1 MTINMAYSRKGIISS
16 SEDERTSKIHRF
28 LIEQLLI
35 KLNKPLKTVKI
46 KEKKE
51 REKILKKR
59 MGLLSQAAKRAMSEM
74 APRTTFKTTKKERKV
89 AMTRIQTP
97 SNESKDGV

>member
-1 MTINMAYSRKGIISS
+1 M
-16 SEDERTSKIHRF
+16 RTSKIHRF

-35 KLNKPLKTVKI
+35 KLNKPLKTEKI

-59 MGLLSQAAKRAMSEM
+59 MGLLSQAAKRAMLEM
-74 APRTTFKTTKKERKV
+74 APKTTFKTTKKERKV
-89 AMTRIQTP
+89 AMTRKITTQKIKCQACQTSVFVRIP
-97 SNESKDGV
+97 WKKQKEL